1 MANDLNRSIKI
12 YIDGTDAQQSLNKI
26 GNSIQKL
33 RDKLASL
40 NETETDYEQKKKELN
55 ERINQG
61 ISTQERYKQKVQE
74 TERVLKDLSGATYRE
89 LLAVQKQVRRELQN
103 AVPGTEKYNAALEQN
118 RRVTQQVAAAQR
130 AMRVEVGAQGSAL
143 GRVADGFNRYAAI
156 AASSIAA
163 LTGVTLTMRQCVDEY
178 AKMEEA
184 ESQAIKYTGM
194 TRNEVK
200 QLNEEFKQMDTR
212 TPREELN
219 RLAGEAGKLGI
230 TGVEDVREF
239 VEAANMIN
247 VALGEDLGEE
257 AVNQIG
263 KLSQMFGDESRS
275 LKDNMLAIGSAVN
288 QVAQST
294 SASEPYLVQFT
305 ARMGGVG
312 KQAGLAVTDIMGFAS
327 ALDQNMLRSEMA
339 STALSGLIMRIYQE
353 PAKFAKLARMDV
365 EQFTQTVQT
374 DANEAVI
381 QFLESLNKMGGMAN
395 IAPVLKEMQLSGA
408 EAASVIS
415 TLAGNIDLVR
425 KEQENASR
433 AFREGTSITNE
444 YNVQNNTVQAEL
456 EKARKRFQEVRVELG
471 ERLQPVMK
479 DMISIGSLTV
489 KGLKEIIDIVS
500 EYHGLLVTGAA
511 TVAAYTAAVK
521 LQQLWL
527 ARAERA
533 TKDVTLAQKALN
545 AVMKLNPWGLALSG
559 VTALVSLLVAFR
571 DRTDKASESLKEM
584 NAELMNEQRGLDSLF
599 AALQKA
605 EPGTE
610 RRRELIEEI
619 NRQYGTYLPYLL
631 DEKST
636 LDEIKAAYDR
646 INTAMTQQIAL
657 KHKNE
662 AITKATEESAQEQMD
677 LLEDLRQSVME
688 ETGSDRRATMF
699 IRDLRRMADAATEV
713 GTDYRR
719 AVAGTLSTLEKEYL
733 GGKKMAG
740 GMKDDVQ
747 DFMNAVYQLNLS
759 IRDIEKQY
767 EGWTDIKEENK
778 GTGIVLDEV
787 VVTPKRKQQS
797 GGGTYTST
805 LSDEE
810 MKEILKKEKQL
821 IEDLN
826 ELREDDLWKQELQYR
841 AMQNAYRLM
850 LEEKRITH
858 EQYNI
863 MSAAL
868 DQNNAD
874 KCLAIEQKYYAE
886 SKKLSITH
894 ADLKE
899 KTVKEGNKRV
909 EDAEQQSFDKRL
921 EAEQTYRRNLD
932 ALRNMSEDKPSS
944 PEEKLKEQYQKQLD
958 QLESYY
964 QAALDYARKY
974 GQNETE
980 VTSYYNKAKLNLEEK
995 YQEALK
1001 ELKKQEGILRGN
1013 AMSEWFTTVYY
1024 NVDEMKKLLK
1034 DFKKSLTEGLGKD
1047 GLKDFIKDFSQLMQS
1062 LTNSV
1067 LGGISAAFNTFKQ
1080 IEIDNVEAK
1089 YDAEIEAAAGNQER
1103 IEQLE
1108 HDKAAAKLEIE
1119 KKYADKEFAVKAS
1132 QIIANTALAIMMA
1145 WAQLGPIA
1153 GAVAA
1158 ALMTATGAIQLAAA
1172 NAEREKVKNLT
1183 LDGSGSSSSSGG
1195 SGRRVATGRTT
1206 QHAAG
1211 RYDVIGED
1219 DGRTYHNVPYIGDAP
1234 TGIVRSPA
1242 LISENGAE
1250 LIVNADDLGR
1260 LRRHVNYPLVVQAIN
1275 DSRRP
1280 SPQAS
1285 PLPQHAAGRYAP
1297 IEGASP
1303 SSGGST
1309 AAGDAILSRLADTL
1323 DRLERNGIN
1332 ASVALTELDRKQQ
1345 LRNKSRKI
1353 GSK

>member
-12 YIDGTDAQQSLNKI
+12 YIDGTEAQAGIAKVQTA
-26 GNSIQKL
+26 IQKL
-33 RDKLASL
+33 ESQLASL
-40 NETETDYEQKKKELN
+40 NKSEANYEERSKQLQQELTNKNRTLENYKKK
-55 ERINQG
+55 
-61 ISTQERYKQKVQE
+61 VAE

-156 AASSIAA
+156 AAGSIAA

-194 TRNEVK
+194 TRDEVK

-312 KQAGLAVTDIMGFAS
+312 RQAGLAVTDIMGFAS

-425 KEQENASR
+425 REQENASR

-444 YNVQNNTVQAEL
+444 YNVQNNTVQAQL

-521 LQQLWL
+521 LQQMWL
-527 ARAERA
+527 ARAELA
-533 TKDVTLAQKALN
+533 TKAVTLAQKALN

-571 DRTDKASESLKEM
+571 DSTDKASESLKEM

-677 LLEDLRQSVME
+677 LLEDLRQSVTE
-688 ETGSDRRATMF
+688 ETGSDRLATMF

-733 GGKKMAG
+733 GGKKLAG

-767 EGWTDIKEENK
+767 EGWTDVKEENK
-778 GTGIVLDEV
+778 GTGYVLDEL
-787 VVTPKRKQQS
+787 VVTPQKKKKV
-797 GGGTYTST
+797 GGTSST

-810 MKEILKKEKQL
+810 EKEILKKEKEL
-821 IEDLN
+821 VEKLSA
-826 ELREDDLWKQELQYR
+826 LREQDLKDLETYYQTQQQWLKESLQEKRLTQEQYEIANIILAKQEADERLNLEQEYYR
-841 AMQNAYRLM
+841 QS
-850 LEEKRITH
+850 
-858 EQYNI
+858 Q
-863 MSAAL
+863 
-868 DQNNAD
+868 Q
-874 KCLAIEQKYYAE
+874 
-886 SKKLSITH
+886 LSIR
-894 ADLKE
+894 DGELKK
-899 KTVKEGNKRV
+899 KTVQETQNRV
-909 EDAEQQSFDKRL
+909 TDAQLKAQEKQLSAQEVFLKNLDAIRKMAANAPTTDIEKL
-921 EAEQTYRRNLD
+921 EAE
-932 ALRNMSEDKPSS
+932 
-944 PEEKLKEQYQKQLD
+944 YQMQLAM
-958 QLESYY
+958 LESYY
-964 QAALDYARKY
+964 QASLDYAKKH

-980 VTSYYNKAKLNLEEK
+980 VTDLYNQAKLKLEQK
-995 YQEALK
+995 YQDERLKLQEDTNHKLEALQGNDISQQFTSIYNSIQ
-1001 ELKKQEGILRGN
+1001 ELQKALEDMDWSNI
-1013 AMSEWFTTVYY
+1013 AE
-1024 NVDEMKKLLK
+1024 
-1034 DFKKSLTEGLGKD
+1034 SL
-1047 GLKDFIKDFSQLMQS
+1047 QS

-1067 LGGISAAFNTFKQ
+1067 LGGISSAFNTFKQ

-1089 YDAEIEAAAGNQER
+1089 YDAEIEAAAGNQEK

-1280 SPQAS
+1280 SPQS
-1285 PLPQHAAGRYAP
+1285 SSLPQHAVGRYAP

-1345 LRNKSRKI
+1345 LRNRSRQI
-1353 GSK
+1353 GSRG

>member
-12 YIDGTDAQQSLNKI
+12 YIDGTEAQAGIAKVQAAV
-26 GNSIQKL
+26 QKL
-33 RDKLASL
+33 ESQLASL
-40 NETETDYEQKKKELN
+40 NKGEANYEERSKQLQQELTNKNRTLENYKKK
-55 ERINQG
+55 
-61 ISTQERYKQKVQE
+61 VAE

-194 TRNEVK
+194 TRDEVK

-500 EYHGLLVTGAA
+500 EYHGHLVTGAA
-511 TVAAYTAAVK
+511 AVAAYTAAVK
-521 LQQLWL
+521 LQQMWL
-527 ARAERA
+527 ARAELA
-533 TKDVTLAQKALN
+533 TKAVTLAQKALN
-545 AVMKLNPWGLALSG
+545 AVMKLNPWGLAAAA
-559 VTALVSLLVAFR
+559 VTAVVAALVTYR
-571 DRTDKASESLKEM
+571 KQTDYAAESLKEM

-605 EPGTE
+605 EQGTE

-631 DEKST
+631 DERST

-677 LLEDLRQSVME
+677 LLEDLRQSVTE
-688 ETGSDRRATMF
+688 ETGSDRLATMF

-767 EGWTDIKEENK
+767 EGLTDVKEENK

-810 MKEILKKEKQL
+810 MKEILKKEKKL
-821 IEDLN
+821 VEDFKT
-826 ELREDDLWKQELQYR
+826 LREQDLKDLEFYYQTQQQWLKQNLQDKQLTQEQYEIATAVLAKQEADERLGIEQEYYQQSQQLVLRDAQLKKKTEQELQNSVTYAKLR
-841 AMQNAYRLM
+841 AQ
-850 LEEKRITH
+850 
-858 EQYNI
+858 
-863 MSAAL
+863 
-868 DQNNAD
+868 D
-874 KCLAIEQKYYAE
+874 KQLA
-886 SKKLSITH
+886 
-894 ADLKE
+894 
-899 KTVKEGNKRV
+899 
-909 EDAEQQSFDKRL
+909 AEQMFLK
-921 EAEQTYRRNLD
+921 NLD
-932 ALRNMSEDKPSS
+932 ALRRMAADTPAT
-944 PEEKLKEQYQKQLD
+944 PEAKLEAEYQTQLALL
-958 QLESYY
+958 QSYY
-964 QAALDYARKY
+964 QASLDYAKEH
-974 GQNETE
+974 GQDEAE
-980 VTSYYNKAKLNLEEK
+980 VTDLYNQAKLKLEQK
-995 YQEALK
+995 YQDERLKLQEDTNHKLEAL
-1001 ELKKQEGILRGN
+1001 QGN
-1013 AMSEWFTTVYY
+1013 DISQQFTSIY
-1024 NVDEMKKLLK
+1024 NSIRDLQDAVDEL
-1034 DFKKSLTEGLGKD
+1034 
-1047 GLKDFIKDFSQLMQS
+1047 DFSKVLQSIQS

-1219 DGRTYHNVPYIGDAP
+1219 DGRTYHNVPHIGDAP

>member
-12 YIDGTDAQQSLNKI
+12 YIDGTEAQAGIAKVQTA
-26 GNSIQKL
+26 IQKL
-33 RDKLASL
+33 ESQLASL
-40 NETETDYEQKKKELN
+40 NKSEANYEERSKQLQQEFTNKNRTLENYKKK
-55 ERINQG
+55 
-61 ISTQERYKQKVQE
+61 VAE

-103 AVPGTEKYNAALEQN
+103 ALPGTEKYNAALEQN

-194 TRNEVK
+194 TRDEVK

-425 KEQENASR
+425 KEQENASH

-500 EYHGLLVTGAA
+500 EYHGLLVTSAA

-521 LQQLWL
+521 LQQMWL
-527 ARAERA
+527 ARAELA
-533 TKDVTLAQKALN
+533 TKAVTLAQKALN
-545 AVMKLNPWGLALSG
+545 AVMKLNPWGLAAAA
-559 VTALVSLLVAFR
+559 VTALVAALVTYR
-571 DRTDKASESLKEM
+571 KQTDYAAESLKEM

-619 NRQYGTYLPYLL
+619 NEQYGTYLPYLL

-646 INTAMTQQIAL
+646 INTAMTQSIAL

-662 AITKATEESAQEQMD
+662 AINKATEESAQEQMD
-677 LLEDLRQSVME
+677 LLENLRQAVTE
-688 ETGSDRRATMF
+688 ETGSDRMATMF

-719 AVAGTLSTLEKEYL
+719 AVAGTLRTLEKEYL
-733 GGKKMAG
+733 GGKKLAG

-767 EGWTDIKEENK
+767 EGWTDVKEENK

-787 VVTPKRKQQS
+787 VVMPKRKQQS
-797 GGGTYTST
+797 DGTTT
-805 LSDEE
+805 PTTTPDTEA
-810 MKEILKKEKQL
+810 EKQRIAEL
-821 IEDLN
+821 SALREQ
-826 ELREDDLWKQELQYR
+826 ELRDREVYYQSV
-841 AMQNAYRLM
+841 QNAYRQM
-850 LEEKRITH
+850 QEEQRITQK
-858 EQYNI
+858 QYEI

-868 DQNNAD
+868 EQNRAD
-874 KCLAIEQKYYAE
+874 NLLAIEQKYYRQSQDLAV
-886 SKKLSITH
+886 TD
-894 ADLKE
+894 AALKE
-899 KTVKEGNKRV
+899 KTVQDASDRV
-909 EDAEQQSFDKRL
+909 ARAEQQSFDKRL
-921 EAEQTYRRNLD
+921 AAEQTYRQNLD
-932 ALRNMSEDKPSS
+932 ALRRMAADTPTT
-944 PEEKLKEQYQKQLD
+944 PEAKLEAEYQTQLALL
-958 QLESYY
+958 QSYY
-964 QAALDYARKY
+964 QASLEYAKEH

-980 VTSYYNKAKLNLEEK
+980 VTDLYNQAKLKLEQK
-995 YQEALK
+995 YQDERLKLQEDTNHKLEALQGNDISQQFTSIYNSIQ
-1001 ELKKQEGILRGN
+1001 ELQKALEDMDWSNI
-1013 AMSEWFTTVYY
+1013 AE
-1024 NVDEMKKLLK
+1024 
-1034 DFKKSLTEGLGKD
+1034 SL
-1047 GLKDFIKDFSQLMQS
+1047 QS

-1089 YDAEIEAAAGNQER
+1089 YDAEIEAAAGNQEK

-1108 HDKAAAKLEIE
+1108 QEKAAAKLEIE
-1119 KKYADKEFAVKAS
+1119 KKYADREFAVKAS

-1153 GAVAA
+1153 GAAAA
-1158 ALMTATGAIQLAAA
+1158 ALMSAVGAVQLAAA

-1183 LDGSGSSSSSGG
+1183 LDGDGSSASGG
-1195 SGRRVATGRTT
+1195 TGRRVATGRTT
-1206 QHAAG
+1206 QHASG

-1280 SPQAS
+1280 SPQAA
-1285 PLPQHAAGRYAP
+1285 PLPQHAAGKYTP
-1297 IEGASP
+1297 IAGASP
-1303 SSGGST
+1303 SSGGG
-1309 AAGDAILSRLADTL
+1309 AAANDAILSRLADTL

-1332 ASVALTELDRKQQ
+1332 ASVALTELERKQQ
-1345 LRNKSRKI
+1345 LRDRSRQI
-1353 GSK
+1353 GARK

>member
-12 YIDGTDAQQSLNKI
+12 YIDGTEAQAGIAKVQTA
-26 GNSIQKL
+26 IQKL
-33 RDKLASL
+33 ESQLASL
-40 NETETDYEQKKKELN
+40 NKSEANYEERSKQLQQELTNKNRTLENYKKK
-55 ERINQG
+55 
-61 ISTQERYKQKVQE
+61 VAE

-156 AASSIAA
+156 AAGSIAA

-194 TRNEVK
+194 TRDEVK

-425 KEQENASR
+425 REQENASR

-444 YNVQNNTVQAEL
+444 YNVQNNTVQAQL

-521 LQQLWL
+521 LQQMWL
-527 ARAERA
+527 ARAELA
-533 TKDVTLAQKALN
+533 TKAVTLAQKALN
-545 AVMKLNPWGLALSG
+545 AVMKLNPWGLAAAA
-559 VTALVSLLVAFR
+559 VTAVVAALVTYR
-571 DRTDKASESLKEM
+571 KQTDYAAESLKEM

-677 LLEDLRQSVME
+677 LLEDLRQSVTE
-688 ETGSDRRATMF
+688 ETGSDRLATMF

-767 EGWTDIKEENK
+767 EGWTDVKEENK

-787 VVTPKRKQQS
+787 VVTPKKKQS
-797 GGGTYTST
+797 DGGTYTST

-874 KCLAIEQKYYAE
+874 KRLAIEQKYYRQSQDLAV
-886 SKKLSITH
+886 TD
-894 ADLKE
+894 AALKE
-899 KTVKEGNKRV
+899 KTVQDASDRV
-909 EDAEQQSFDKRL
+909 ARAEQQSFDKRL
-921 EAEQTYRRNLD
+921 AAEQTYRQNLD
-932 ALRNMSEDKPSS
+932 ALRRMAADTPTT
-944 PEEKLKEQYQKQLD
+944 PEAKLEAEYQTQLALL
-958 QLESYY
+958 QSYY
-964 QAALDYARKY
+964 QASLEYAKEH

-980 VTSYYNKAKLNLEEK
+980 VTDLYNQAKLKLEQK
-995 YQEALK
+995 YQDERLKLQEDTNHKLEALQGNDISQQFTSIYNSIQ
-1001 ELKKQEGILRGN
+1001 ELQKALEDMDWSNI
-1013 AMSEWFTTVYY
+1013 AE
-1024 NVDEMKKLLK
+1024 
-1034 DFKKSLTEGLGKD
+1034 SL
-1047 GLKDFIKDFSQLMQS
+1047 QS

-1089 YDAEIEAAAGNQER
+1089 YDAEIEAAAGNQEK

-1280 SPQAS
+1280 SPQSS
-1285 PLPQHAAGRYAP
+1285 PLPQHAVGRYAP

-1345 LRNKSRKI
+1345 LRNRSRQI
-1353 GSK
+1353 GSRG

>member
-12 YIDGTDAQQSLNKI
+12 YIDGTEAQAGIAKVQAAV
-26 GNSIQKL
+26 QKL
-33 RDKLASL
+33 ESQLASL
-40 NETETDYEQKKKELN
+40 NKSEANYEERSKQLQQELTNKNRTLENYKKK
-55 ERINQG
+55 
-61 ISTQERYKQKVQE
+61 VAE

-194 TRNEVK
+194 TRDEVK

-312 KQAGLAVTDIMGFAS
+312 RQAGLAVTDIMGFAS

-511 TVAAYTAAVK
+511 AVAAYTAAVK
-521 LQQLWL
+521 LQQMWL
-527 ARAERA
+527 ARAELA
-533 TKDVTLAQKALN
+533 TKAVTLAQKALN

-677 LLEDLRQSVME
+677 LLEDLRQAVTE
-688 ETGSDRRATMF
+688 ETGSDRLATMF

-810 MKEILKKEKQL
+810 MKEILKKEKKL
-821 IEDLN
+821 IEDFKT
-826 ELREDDLWKQELQYR
+826 LREQDLKDLEFYYQTQQQWLKQNLQDKQLTQEQYEIATAVLVKQEADERLGIEQEYYQQSQQLVLRDAQLKKKTEQELQNSVTYAKLR
-841 AMQNAYRLM
+841 AQ
-850 LEEKRITH
+850 
-858 EQYNI
+858 
-863 MSAAL
+863 
-868 DQNNAD
+868 D
-874 KCLAIEQKYYAE
+874 KQLA
-886 SKKLSITH
+886 
-894 ADLKE
+894 
-899 KTVKEGNKRV
+899 
-909 EDAEQQSFDKRL
+909 AEQMFLK
-921 EAEQTYRRNLD
+921 NLD
-932 ALRNMSEDKPSS
+932 ALRRMAADTPAT
-944 PEEKLKEQYQKQLD
+944 PEAKLEAEYQTQLALL
-958 QLESYY
+958 QSYY
-964 QAALDYARKY
+964 QASLDYAKEH
-974 GQNETE
+974 GQDEAE
-980 VTSYYNKAKLNLEEK
+980 VTDLYNQAKLKLEQK
-995 YQEALK
+995 YQDERLKLQEDTNHKLEAL
-1001 ELKKQEGILRGN
+1001 QGN
-1013 AMSEWFTTVYY
+1013 DISQQFTSIY
-1024 NVDEMKKLLK
+1024 NSIRDLQDAVDEL
-1034 DFKKSLTEGLGKD
+1034 
-1047 GLKDFIKDFSQLMQS
+1047 DFSKVLQSIQS

>member
-156 AASSIAA
+156 AAGSIAA

-194 TRNEVK
+194 TRDEVK

-511 TVAAYTAAVK
+511 AVAAYTAAVK
-521 LQQLWL
+521 LQQMWL
-527 ARAERA
+527 ARAELA
-533 TKDVTLAQKALN
+533 TKAVTLAQKALN
-545 AVMKLNPWGLALSG
+545 AVMKLNPWGLAAAA
-559 VTALVSLLVAFR
+559 VTAVVAALVTYR
-571 DRTDKASESLKEM
+571 KQTDYAAESLKEM

-605 EPGTE
+605 EQGTE

-631 DEKST
+631 DERST
-636 LDEIKAAYDR
+636 LNEIKAAYDR

-677 LLEDLRQSVME
+677 LLEDLRQSVTE
-688 ETGSDRRATMF
+688 ETGSDRLATMF

-810 MKEILKKEKQL
+810 MKKILKKEKKL
-821 IEDLN
+821 VEDFKT
-826 ELREDDLWKQELQYR
+826 LREQDLKDLEFYYQTQQQWLKQNLQDKQLTQEQYEIATAVLAKQEADERLGIEQEYYQQSQQLVLRDAQLKKKTEQELQNSVTYAKLR
-841 AMQNAYRLM
+841 AQ
-850 LEEKRITH
+850 
-858 EQYNI
+858 
-863 MSAAL
+863 
-868 DQNNAD
+868 D
-874 KCLAIEQKYYAE
+874 KQLA
-886 SKKLSITH
+886 
-894 ADLKE
+894 
-899 KTVKEGNKRV
+899 
-909 EDAEQQSFDKRL
+909 AEQMFLK
-921 EAEQTYRRNLD
+921 NLD
-932 ALRNMSEDKPSS
+932 ALRRMAADTPAT
-944 PEEKLKEQYQKQLD
+944 PEAKLEAEYQTQLALL
-958 QLESYY
+958 QSYY
-964 QAALDYARKY
+964 QASLDYAKEH
-974 GQNETE
+974 GQDEAE
-980 VTSYYNKAKLNLEEK
+980 VTDLYNQAKLKLEQK
-995 YQEALK
+995 YQDERLKLQEDTNHKLEAL
-1001 ELKKQEGILRGN
+1001 QGN
-1013 AMSEWFTTVYY
+1013 DISQQFTSIY
-1024 NVDEMKKLLK
+1024 NSIRDLQDAVDEL
-1034 DFKKSLTEGLGKD
+1034 
-1047 GLKDFIKDFSQLMQS
+1047 DFSKVLQSIQS

-1089 YDAEIEAAAGNQER
+1089 YDAEIEAAAGNQEK

>member
-12 YIDGTDAQQSLNKI
+12 YIDGTEAQAGIAKVQAAV
-26 GNSIQKL
+26 QKL
-33 RDKLASL
+33 ESQLASL
-40 NETETDYEQKKKELN
+40 NKSEANYEERSKQLQQELTNKNRTLENYKKK
-55 ERINQG
+55 
-61 ISTQERYKQKVQE
+61 VAE

-194 TRNEVK
+194 TRDEVK

-312 KQAGLAVTDIMGFAS
+312 RQAGLAVTDIMGFAS

-425 KEQENASR
+425 REQENASR

-444 YNVQNNTVQAEL
+444 YNVQNNTVQAQL

-511 TVAAYTAAVK
+511 AVAAYTAAVK
-521 LQQLWL
+521 LQQMWL
-527 ARAERA
+527 ARAEQA
-533 TKDVTLAQKALN
+533 TKEVTLAQKALD

-631 DEKST
+631 DERST

-662 AITKATEESAQEQMD
+662 AIAKATEESAQEQME
-677 LLEDLRQSVME
+677 LLEDLRQSVTE
-688 ETGSDRRATMF
+688 ETGSDRLATMF

-733 GGKKMAG
+733 GGKKLAG

-767 EGWTDIKEENK
+767 EGWTDVKEENK

-797 GGGTYTST
+797 GGTTT
-805 LSDEE
+805 PTTTPDTEA
-810 MKEILKKEKQL
+810 EKQRIAEL
-821 IEDLN
+821 SALREQ
-826 ELREDDLWKQELQYR
+826 ELRDREAYYQSV
-841 AMQNAYRLM
+841 QNAYRQM
-850 LEEKRITH
+850 LEEQRITQ
-858 EQYNI
+858 EQYEI

-868 DQNNAD
+868 EQNRAD
-874 KCLAIEQKYYAE
+874 NLLAIEQKYYRQSQDLAV
-886 SKKLSITH
+886 TD
-894 ADLKE
+894 AALKE
-899 KTVKEGNKRV
+899 KTVQDASDRV
-909 EDAEQQSFDKRL
+909 ARAEQQSFDKRL
-921 EAEQTYRRNLD
+921 AAEQTYRQNLD
-932 ALRNMSEDKPSS
+932 ALRRMAADTPTT
-944 PEEKLKEQYQKQLD
+944 PEAKLEAEYQTQLALL
-958 QLESYY
+958 QSYY
-964 QAALDYARKY
+964 QASLEYAKEH

-980 VTSYYNKAKLNLEEK
+980 VTDLYNQAKLKLEQK
-995 YQEALK
+995 YQDERLKLQEDTNHKLEALQGNDISQQFTSIYNSIQ
-1001 ELKKQEGILRGN
+1001 ELQK
-1013 AMSEWFTTVYY
+1013 A
-1024 NVDEMKKLLK
+1024 VDEL
-1034 DFKKSLTEGLGKD
+1034 
-1047 GLKDFIKDFSQLMQS
+1047 DFSKVLQSIQS

-1089 YDAEIEAAAGNQER
+1089 YDAEIEAAAGNQEK

-1145 WAQLGPIA
+1145 FGQLGPIA

-1280 SPQAS
+1280 SPQS
-1285 PLPQHAAGRYAP
+1285 SSLPQHAAGRYAP